1 MQSNTK
7 ENRDKG
13 KGESINLRKYSMN
26 KSDEV
31 ACATHPFA
39 SSDYG
44 DKKDTGNSSPREESK
59 DGGTQPH
66 RDYLARLDEHKNKQD
81 EK

>member
-1 MQSNTK
+1 MPSNTK
-7 ENRDKG
+7 ETRDKG
-13 KGESINLRKYSMN
+13 AEESINLRKYSMN

-31 ACATHPFA
+31 ACATRPLA

-44 DKKDTGNSSPREESK
+44 DNKDTDNSSPREESK

-66 RDYLARLDEHKNKQD
+66 RDYLARLDEQKNKQH